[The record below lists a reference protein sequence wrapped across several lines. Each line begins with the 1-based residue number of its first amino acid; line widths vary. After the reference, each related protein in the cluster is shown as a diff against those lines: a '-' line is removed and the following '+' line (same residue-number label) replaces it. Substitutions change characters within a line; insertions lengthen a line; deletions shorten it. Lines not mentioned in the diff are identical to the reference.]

1 MLEYHHLKI
10 KYQKQKNNM
19 ENNLSLSVI
28 LPLKSALAKDFDIY
42 FDRAIKSIVSSTV
55 KPKELIIVHTQE
67 ENLKTFLSDY
77 DFSGLTVN
85 KYEYVG
91 EANYSSQVNLGV
103 SKSNEEWVSFF
114 EFDDEY
120 SPIWFS
126 NVKKYATYYPEVK
139 GFLPVVV
146 DIDEKSVF
154 AGFTNEA
161 TFAANFT
168 QEIGYLTNEV
178 LLEYQNFQSAG
189 AAFKKSVIEDFG
201 GFKPS
206 MKLTFIYEF
215 LLRLT
220 YNSASIMT
228 IPKIGYKHM
237 NLREGSI
244 FWNYK
249 NGTDKMLEDEV
260 KFWIETAKKEHFF
273 VTDRSIK
280 YEPQTT

>member
-1 MLEYHHLKI
+1 
-10 KYQKQKNNM
+10 M
-19 ENNLSLSVI
+19 ENSLSLSII
-28 LPLKSALAKDFDIY
+28 LPIKSSLAKDFDSY
-42 FDRAIKSIVSSTV
+42 FDKAIKSILSNSVL
-55 KPKELIIVHTQE
+55 PKELVIVHTKE
-67 ENLKTFLSDY
+67 ENLISYLDGY

-85 KYEYVG
+85 KYEYS
-91 EANYSSQVNLGV
+91 EEPNYSSQVNLGI
-103 SKSNEEWVSFF
+103 SKSTGEWISFF

-120 SPIWFS
+120 SPVWFK
-126 NVKKYATYYPEVK
+126 NVKKYASHYPEVK
-139 GFLPVVV
+139 GFLPIVV
-146 DIDEKSVF
+146 DIDEKSTF

-168 QEIGYLTNEV
+168 QEIGFLTNDV
-178 LLEYQNFQSAG
+178 LLDYQNFQSAG
-189 AAFKKSVIEDFG
+189 AVFKKSVLEDFG

-206 MKLTFIYEF
+206 MKLTFVYEF

-220 YNSASIMT
+220 YNSVSIMT

-249 NGTDKMLEDEV
+249 NGTDRMVEDEV
-260 KFWIETAKKEHFF
+260 RFWIQTAKKEHFF
-273 VTDRSIK
+273 VDDRSIK